1 MGIRVVPNET
11 VPAAVY
17 RVLLPHERQV
27 ITVRFHPAVLIRPVA
42 EVLGGLAL
50 AGLLTTTIAHGNGI
64 AMLVIWGLWLI
75 LVVRL
80 VYKIYEWLDEYFVVT
95 SQRLL
100 LATGV
105 VTKRVNMMPL
115 TKVTDMRF
123 ERSPTGRLLGYG
135 KFVVE
140 SAGQDQA
147 LQTVDHLPYPE
158 QLYLEVCGLIF
169 KDKGDSDDLPG
180 DQDYPGGG
188 QEQAGAL
195 YPAHPLAEHN
205 PGQEHGNARVQRREH
220 HGEAEQSG
228 PGSEDVAHVR

>member
-50 AGLLTTTIAHGNGI
+50 AGLLSTTVAHGNGTV
-64 AMLVIWGLWLI
+64 MLVIWGVWLL
-75 LVVRL
+75 LVLRL
-80 VYKIYEWLDEYFVVT
+80 IYKIYEWLDEYFVVT

-105 VTKRVNMMPL
+105 ITKRVNMMPL
-115 TKVTDMRF
+115 SKVTDMRF
-123 ERSPTGRLLGYG
+123 ERSARGRILGYG

-147 LQTVDHLPYPE
+147 LHTIDHLPYPE

-169 KDKGDSDDLPG
+169 KDKGDSDD
-180 DQDYPGGG
+180 
-188 QEQAGAL
+188 
-195 YPAHPLAEHN
+195 
-205 PGQEHGNARVQRREH
+205 
-220 HGEAEQSG
+220 
-228 PGSEDVAHVR
+228 